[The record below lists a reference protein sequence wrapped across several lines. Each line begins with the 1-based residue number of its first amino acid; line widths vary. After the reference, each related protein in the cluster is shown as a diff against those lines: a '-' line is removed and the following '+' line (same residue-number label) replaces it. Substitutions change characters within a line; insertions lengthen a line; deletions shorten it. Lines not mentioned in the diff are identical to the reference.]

1 MRSGRDKSSPNSGRR
16 TNRLGVVVP
25 SSPYDFSPED
35 HERIDPVE
43 FMAIRADDE
52 LLDALASGRS
62 VGPAFTHGFDP
73 GLDAGYTDDQ
83 QVLALLATWRSDV
96 ESAPFPELVSV
107 DRASEA
113 IVAGQRAAR
122 PRRRLMP
129 VAAAAAVAVM
139 ALSGVAVAAGNAQP
153 GDALWGVSTVIDA
166 NRAKSVEAAYHV
178 NIALATAQ
186 QALAEG
192 RVADARAALAT
203 VEPQL
208 NQVQDPERK
217 TELSRK
223 SQNLVESA
231 DATRE
236 GEPLDTD
243 ETGVPRDLS
252 KRDRGSSSGRS
263 EPGKTEPGK
272 TEPGTSEPGKTSPSE
287 PRDPRDLL
295 RGTGNPAD
303 PARPLSP
310 ADPANPV
317 EPANPV
323 YPVRPSNPADAGRPA
338 WPGNPSDSGLPGGPS
353 TGGPSKPGDPS
364 TADPRSTRPSTGDG
378 SDKGTGPHKGP
389 GNGTGNGPGK
399 GPGNGTGNGPGNGTG
414 NGSGS
419 GNGTGPGRG
428 SGPGDGGGAGPGSG
442 GTGDTPEPKRNA
454 PAPHRPPSG
463 DTPTT
468 TGTAAPPP
476 CPRPGSS
483 DHPPANCASTPS

>member
-1 MRSGRDKSSPNSGRR
+1 MRSGRDKSLPNGRRR

-96 ESAPFPELVSV
+96 ESVPFPELISV

-166 NRAKSVEAAYHV
+166 NRAKSVEAAYQV

-192 RVADARAALAT
+192 RVADARAALAS
-203 VEPQL
+203 VQPQL

-243 ETGVPRDLS
+243 ESGVPRDPS
-252 KRDRGSSSGRS
+252 KRDRGTSSGRS
-263 EPGKTEPGK
+263 EPGKSQPGKTEPGK
-272 TEPGTSEPGKTSPSE
+272 TEPGTSEPGKPSPSN

-295 RGTGNPAD
+295 REPANPAD

-310 ADPANPV
+310 TDPAKPV

-338 WPGNPSDSGLPGGPS
+338 WPGGPSDPALPGGPS
-353 TGGPSKPGDPS
+353 TGGPSRPGDPS
-364 TADPRSTRPSTGDG
+364 TADPRSTRPSTGNG
-378 SDKGTGPHKGP
+378 TDKGNGP
-389 GNGTGNGPGK
+389 GNGS
-399 GPGNGTGNGPGNGTG
+399 GNGTG
-414 NGSGS
+414 NGSGNGPGS

-428 SGPGDGGGAGPGSG
+428 SGTGGGSGSGPDSGGASGGGSG
-442 GTGDTPEPKRNA
+442 GSGDTSEPKRHA
-454 PAPHRPPSG
+454 PAPHRPAGG

>member
-1 MRSGRDKSSPNSGRR
+1 LPNGRRR

-25 SSPYDFSPED
+25 SSPYDFSTED

-96 ESAPFPELVSV
+96 ESAPFPELLSV

-113 IVAGQRAAR
+113 IVAGQRDAR

-192 RVADARAALAT
+192 RVADARVALAS

-208 NQVQDPERK
+208 NQVQDSERK
-217 TELSRK
+217 TEMSRK

-243 ETGVPRDLS
+243 ETGVPRDPS
-252 KRDRGSSSGRS
+252 KLRDRGSSSGHS
-263 EPGKTEPGK
+263 QPGKTEPGKTEPGK
-272 TEPGTSEPGKTSPSE
+272 TEPGTSEPGKPSPS
-287 PRDPRDLL
+287 DPRDLL

-310 ADPANPV
+310 TDPANPV
-317 EPANPV
+317 DPANPA
-323 YPVRPSNPADAGRPA
+323 YPARPSNPADAGRPA
-338 WPGNPSDSGLPGGPS
+338 WPGNPSAPGLPGGPS
-353 TGGPSKPGDPS
+353 TGGPSTGGDPS

-378 SDKGTGPHKGP
+378 SDKG
-389 GNGTGNGPGK
+389 NGPDK
-399 GPGNGTGNGPGNGTG
+399 GTGNGPGNGTGNGNGNGNG

-428 SGPGDGGGAGPGSG
+428 SGGGSGSGSG
-442 GTGDTPEPKRNA
+442 GTSGGSGDTSEPKRHA

-463 DTPTT
+463 GTPTT